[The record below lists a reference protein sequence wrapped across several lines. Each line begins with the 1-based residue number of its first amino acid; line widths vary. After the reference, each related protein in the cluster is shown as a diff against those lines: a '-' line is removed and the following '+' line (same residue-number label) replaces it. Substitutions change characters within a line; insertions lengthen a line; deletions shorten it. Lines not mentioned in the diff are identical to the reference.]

1 MIAASLLLPVVLSAV
16 IVFIASALI
25 WMVAPHHKNEWHGL
39 PNEEAVRATLNAQ
52 KPAPGLYMIP
62 FAGTTEARK
71 DPAFTRKLQEGP
83 VAFLNLVRSRP
94 VAMGPMLIQS
104 IIFYLVVSYII
115 AYLASRTLAPGT
127 PYLQV
132 FRVTGT
138 AGWLAYG
145 FATVSDSIWF
155 GRPWSS
161 TFKGLV
167 DALIYGCLTA
177 GMFGWL
183 WPK

>member
-1 MIAASLLLPVVLSAV
+1 
-16 IVFIASALI
+16 
-25 WMVAPHHKNEWHGL
+25 
-39 PNEEAVRATLNAQ
+39 
-52 KPAPGLYMIP
+52 
-62 FAGTTEARK
+62 
-71 DPAFTRKLQEGP
+71 
-83 VAFLNLVRSRP
+83 
-94 VAMGPMLIQS
+94 MLIQS